1 MAASALDDPL
11 ELVRSF
17 LHGRLGTDPA
27 QVTTDAHLGDLG
39 IDSLILLELFF
50 EFEERAGVR
59 LAKDLPAP
67 KTVGDLIGIVERLK
81 TA

>member
-1 MAASALDDPL
+1 MTASAVDDPL
-11 ELVRSF
+11 ELVRGF
-17 LHGRLGTDPA
+17 LHDRLGTDPA
-27 QVTTDAHLGDLG
+27 RVTADARLGELG

-81 TA
+81 IA